1 MKVAQFLYSGLGGH
15 GSVAISLIEGDSER
29 RWSNFFGFVGIEPL
43 LDDYRRRCETA
54 GISYAYFQAKRGR
67 PWSTWRAVR
76 GWLDRI
82 EPDAIICHGGP
93 ALAPSAQYSRHRG
106 VPLIVVE
113 HTAIAARR
121 SAEMLYTWMAMHL
134 ADSVVVLTEE
144 FANGL
149 HQALGRAYR
158 PEKVAVIPTGVSTDR
173 FYPGTR
179 QHSLRQRWRGSSI
192 RIGMAGR
199 LIPIKRHDLLIS
211 VASKLRAL
219 HPGARW
225 SLSIAGDGTE
235 RTRLETLARDLAPD
249 TVQFTGILDEQALS
263 EWYRSLDVYVH
274 ASESEALS
282 TAILQAMASE
292 LPIVASD
299 VPGIA
304 AALLDGT
311 GILLDSVDPYVWARE
326 IIRLVASNERMRTLG
341 RRGREICLRE
351 FSSVRMFEAYDA
363 LIRSHV
369 RR

>member
-1 MKVAQFLYSGLGGH
+1 MKIAQFLYSGLGGH
-15 GSVAISLIEGDSER
+15 GSVAISLIEGDADR
-29 RWSNFFGFVGIEPL
+29 RWSNLLGFVGIEPL
-43 LDDYRRRCETA
+43 LDDYRRRCESS
-54 GISYAYFQAKRGR
+54 GIPYAFFQAKRGR
-67 PWSTWRAVR
+67 PWSTWPAIRD
-76 GWLDRI
+76 WLNSM

-93 ALAPSAQYSRHRG
+93 AVPPSVLYAHRRQ

-113 HTAIAARR
+113 HTSIGARGL
-121 SAEMLYTWMAMHL
+121 AEMLYTWIGMRL

-149 HQALGRAYR
+149 RSSLGRMYR
-158 PEKVAVIPTGVSTDR
+158 PEKVAVIPTGVNTER
-173 FYPGTR
+173 FHPGA
-179 QHSLRQRWRGSSI
+179 QPYSFGSSI

-199 LIPIKRHDLLIS
+199 LTAIKRQDFLIS
-211 VASKLRAL
+211 VASELHRLRTDVQ
-219 HPGARW
+219 W
-225 SLSIAGDGTE
+225 TLSIAGDGEE
-235 RTRLETLARDLAPD
+235 RARLETLANDLAPD
-249 TVQFTGILDEQALS
+249 AVQFTGTLHEQALS
-263 EWYRSLDVYVH
+263 KWYRSLDVYVH

-304 AALLDGT
+304 ALLLDDT
-311 GILLDSVDPYVWARE
+311 GILLDSVDPGVWARE
-326 IIRLVASNERMRTLG
+326 IIRLIASKERMRALG